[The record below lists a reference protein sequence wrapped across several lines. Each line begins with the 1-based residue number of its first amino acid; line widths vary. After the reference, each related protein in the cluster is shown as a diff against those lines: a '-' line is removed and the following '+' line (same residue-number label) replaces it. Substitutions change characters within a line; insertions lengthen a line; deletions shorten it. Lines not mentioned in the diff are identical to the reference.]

1 MRCHCAS
8 GLGMPKIKGGKKT
21 RKERFHGE
29 VSLLGQGKTLDFQ
42 RFEQQQACMPRP
54 FLGLFSIETST
65 KQPNCKAEVL

>member
-42 RFEQQQACMPRP
+42 RFEQLQARWPKPIFRV
-54 FLGLFSIETST
+54 FLYRD
-65 KQPNCKAEVL
+65 Q